1 MYSISD
7 FAYICGVLLT
17 NKFISMKIE
26 KYSEDLSR
34 YIHLVHEATEG
45 RYELSGYDLSVIEAA
60 LQQLENIQDTSE
72 KLREIEVTSP
82 YFNFKAKFHRFID
95 IDSDTYVLVE
105 HEDGELSMLDFKG
118 NHFKFCK

>member
-1 MYSISD
+1 MYSISIL
-7 FAYICGVLLT
+7 AYICGVLLT

-26 KYSEDLSR
+26 KYSEDCSR

-60 LQQLENIQDTSE
+60 LQQLEIHDTSE

-82 YFNFKAKFHRFID
+82 
-95 IDSDTYVLVE
+95 
-105 HEDGELSMLDFKG
+105 
-118 NHFKFCK
+118 FKFCK